1 MFLFLSFPLLIEN
14 SNYPLLS
21 TWNYHNIVNWLS
33 VSSVQL
39 LSHVRLFTTPWITA
53 HQASVSITNSRSSL
67 KLTSIE
73 SVMPSNHLALCCP
86 LLLPPSI
93 FPSIRGF
100 SNESVH
106 CITWPT
112 FWSFSISP
120 SNKYSGLIS
129 LGWTGWN
136 SSLSKGLSRVF
147 SNTTVQ
153 THPFFGT
160 QLSSWRKEHDYWN
173 NHSFD

>member
-1 MFLFLSFPLLIEN
+1 MLFRSPCSYSILCLKFLSKMSL
-14 SNYPLLS
+14 
-21 TWNYHNIVNWLS
+21 
-33 VSSVQL
+33 SSVQL
-39 LSHVRLFTTPWITA
+39 LSHVRLFATPWTA
-53 HQASVSITNSRSSL
+53 AGRASLSFTISWSL
-67 KLTSIE
+67 LRLMSNK
-73 SVMPSNHLALCCP
+73 SVMPPNRLIFCHT

-112 FWSFSISP
+112 FWSFSINP